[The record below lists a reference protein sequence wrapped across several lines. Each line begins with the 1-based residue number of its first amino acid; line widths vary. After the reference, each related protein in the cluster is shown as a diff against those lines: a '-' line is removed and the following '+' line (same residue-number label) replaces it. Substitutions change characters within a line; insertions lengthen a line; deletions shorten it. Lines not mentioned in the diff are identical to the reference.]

1 MTFRF
6 RLQPSCSVWAATLGA
21 ATVIPR
27 TGIGLNS
34 AAQLLLTV
42 GATSR
47 GLNSEASFAASCGA
61 RPVPVSSDKTL
72 RHRLIRGG
80 IRATKNAP
88 HMLAGRKHM
97 WADTKTTLLTLPMH
111 RMLTF

>member
-1 MTFRF
+1 MAKVPP
-6 RLQPSCSVWAATLGA
+6 RLVAMEAVPPPVAIA
-21 ATVIPR
+21 R

-34 AAQLLLTV
+34 AVQGLLTV
-42 GATSR
+42 GATPR

-72 RHRLIRGG
+72 RHGLIRGG

-88 HMLAGRKHM
+88 HMLAGRKT
-97 WADTKTTLLTLPMH
+97 ALLTLTMH